1 MTKIQNPKQKNNR
14 FAKRPAGTG
23 LKFVFLN
30 LRPARSCLAMAG
42 GFIWNL
48 PARRFF
54 GGVLG
59 IWDFRH
65 KTPKQS
71 HFISNRIKG
80 SGISYGFRSAI
91 ISFMMDITLRPLF
104 RAILWA
110 SSTIPEA
117 CFSSSVRLGT
127 GRFFFSYCQV
137 KNRTA
142 SAFCCSFINPI

>member
-71 HFISNRIKG
+71 HFISNLDQRI
-80 SGISYGFRSAI
+80 RN
-91 ISFMMDITLRPLF
+91 
-104 RAILWA
+104 ILWFQIGNHFLYDGHDI
-110 SSTIPEA
+110 SPSFPGDSMGIFNDPGRMSFK
-117 CFSSSVRLGT
+117 FSPARHGQI
-127 GRFFFSYCQV
+127 FFLV
-137 KNRTA
+137 L
-142 SAFCCSFINPI
+142 PG